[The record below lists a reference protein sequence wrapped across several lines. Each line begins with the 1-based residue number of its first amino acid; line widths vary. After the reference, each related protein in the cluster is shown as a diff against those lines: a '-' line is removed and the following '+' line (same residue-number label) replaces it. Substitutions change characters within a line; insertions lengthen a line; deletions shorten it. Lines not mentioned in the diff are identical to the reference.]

1 MKILKHISVAALFSF
16 ALLLSSFAAIST
28 NKVGISKQEEAAKK
42 IAVLKQKYG
51 NVVGTLNLPKFL
63 LFEKKEETKLQK
75 TLKLGLATNSNF
87 VQINILANS
96 KSRDISGSTNSFS
109 ADELLSAAIEN
120 YNNRVA
126 VSWLVPPS
134 FVLASPD
141 VRLAFINKVVSQN
154 PARLSSYEG
163 MRYSIHA
170 FGIPT
175 AFSGSE
181 WNLLSTAQTWTND
194 LNNLDNIYSYLW
206 NFEIQNHTEIYYY
219 GGGGGWELLPM
230 QILLTAILD
239 GNPQKY
245 MAEEFNPFE
254 QMFSQHFPFGMGN
267 MGNRRNN
274 RQENEDIVEKIDV
287 TLEQL
292 YNEETIDLTYK
303 YKSYCQ
309 ACNGEGYKPNCN
321 PKCKSC
327 HGKGM
332 TVQVV
337 RLGGMIQQSVVQC
350 NTCGGSGKIVNED
363 SKCNQCFGN
372 CFLEKTRTLPIQ
384 LKSGLTTENKINFSN
399 KGNIYKNN
407 KTNLIILIN
416 ELPHNIY
423 KRHKDDLFITLE
435 LKLYQALFGFTKII
449 KHLDNRLLNLSFNS
463 KTDFNNIKF
472 IQEEGMKSL
481 NNNSKGNLYIKFI
494 VKLPEINN
502 FSDED
507 KSKLKEILISCE
519 TEDKIDDNLNQIKT
533 KLNPIK
539 KEKMNHINTIFDKDN
554 NETSQ
559 NAKQQHHHQQ
569 QQQHHQQ
576 QQQNV
581 QCAQQ

>member
-239 GNPQKY
+239 GNPQKS
-245 MAEEFNPFE
+245 MAEVMRIKNTIKNLSIAQSKIFLRNSGKSFVEQNGVNPIQTIIQPVINALNAPLCTGLESALSTLGFATTNIDRTALTNDVAAYKDDI
-254 QMFSQHFPFGMGN
+254 FYG
-267 MGNRRNN
+267 
-274 RQENEDIVEKIDV
+274 RQDANPLVNGSILILLGADGYNQWVN
-287 TLEQL
+287 L
-292 YNEETIDLTYK
+292 YNGTT
-303 YKSYCQ
+303 
-309 ACNGEGYKPNCN
+309 
-321 PKCKSC
+321 
-327 HGKGM
+327 
-332 TVQVV
+332 T
-337 RLGGMIQQSVVQC
+337 SVSNV
-350 NTCGGSGKIVNED
+350 KI
-363 SKCNQCFGN
+363 
-372 CFLEKTRTLPIQ
+372 
-384 LKSGLTTENKINFSN
+384 
-399 KGNIYKNN
+399 
-407 KTNLIILIN
+407 
-416 ELPHNIY
+416 
-423 KRHKDDLFITLE
+423 
-435 LKLYQALFGFTKII
+435 
-449 KHLDNRLLNLSFNS
+449 
-463 KTDFNNIKF
+463 
-472 IQEEGMKSL
+472 
-481 NNNSKGNLYIKFI
+481 
-494 VKLPEINN
+494 
-502 FSDED
+502 
-507 KSKLKEILISCE
+507 
-519 TEDKIDDNLNQIKT
+519 
-533 KLNPIK
+533 
-539 KEKMNHINTIFDKDN
+539 KM
-554 NETSQ
+554 
-559 NAKQQHHHQQ
+559 
-569 QQQHHQQ
+569 
-576 QQQNV
+576 
-581 QCAQQ
+581 